1 MRSRRFCEAL
11 ARAKGEQWRLTPS
24 SRGFVNLDVSV
35 HPRRTNGRAV
45 DSWWFSEGDILLLLR
60 YPHPRWLKVSCFRTG
75 HKHGRSGSTPTLPM
89 GQAQPR
95 SSQSTKWGSSR
106 GFYRKPRSGVEQ
118 THIGIWHSEAV
129 RRRWLGM
136 AVHVSRIYPVSARR
150 SIRHRRSPLMCRVSV
165 DRLFLHALNCNS
177 VLYPT
182 SYMMA

>member
-60 YPHPRWLKVSCFRTG
+60 YPQSRWLKVSCFRTG

-136 AVHVSRIYPVSARR
+136 AVHVSRIFPYQQGDPFATDGLPSCAEYLLTVCSSMHLTAIPSCIPPR
-150 SIRHRRSPLMCRVSV
+150 I
-165 DRLFLHALNCNS
+165 
-177 VLYPT
+177 
-182 SYMMA
+182 